1 MNSEILLPLSPEL
14 SLLCSSVRILCT
26 TKAFCSFLLPSVI
39 VMFNSDFFFKGC
51 YFTPLSS
58 LLKKPFQWF
67 CPHFPL
73 QQIIFTT
80 TQRVIHLSLFQLSL
94 LLQAILYRDI
104 WERYQIAY
112 SDILNDLQNMYTMYF
127 FAVIVFFVLSFSNL
141 TIMLIIFSDYVLIMA
156 TESSHGLKAL
166 MRKKSWASYVHERNT
181 IWACSLVS
189 NFSDIHTLQRTGSCS
204 MIMSWSIP
212 MTPQFLFHSKFH
224 AVISHKH
231 SLFCQFKMFLPC
243 YDGG

>member
-1 MNSEILLPLSPEL
+1 MI
-14 SLLCSSVRILCT
+14 
-26 TKAFCSFLLPSVI
+26 LPS
-39 VMFNSDFFFKGC
+39 FSLTANNLHNHTKG
-51 YFTPLSS
+51 
-58 LLKKPFQWF
+58 
-67 CPHFPL
+67 
-73 QQIIFTT
+73 
-80 TQRVIHLSLFQLSL
+80 IHLSLFQLSL

-127 FAVIVFFVLSFSNL
+127 FAVIVFFVLSCSNL

-212 MTPQFLFHSKFH
+212 MTPQFLFHTKFH
-224 AVISHKH
+224 TVISHKY

-243 YDGG
+243 YDGE